1 MKAEQLSVG
10 DVQTDSICLLDSCA
24 HLGMGVIPSWMW
36 RSRCNV
42 LGWSFGK
49 NVSEKS
55 REMPGKLP
63 HWSMTAV
70 WIIYMH
76 TQLLSR
82 CWCWKVH
89 FYFLILHKNPS
100 FIYWFHQLISI
111 IKVTVL
117 LLSNL
122 SMNWIWIY
130 IYCCSFH
137 FFSCGVFSY
146 SKYLCFPNEE
156 LCGILNL

>member
-1 MKAEQLSVG
+1 MRSAEIWALKAEQLSVG
-10 DVQTDSICLLDSCA
+10 DVQTDRICLLHSCA
-24 HLGMGVIPSWMW
+24 HFGMGVIPSWMW

-49 NVSEKS
+49 NVNKKS
-55 REMPGKLP
+55 REMPGKLS

-82 CWCWKVH
+82 CWCWKDH

-100 FIYWFHQLISI
+100 FLYWFHIIQLISI
-111 IKVTVL
+111 IKITIL

-122 SMNWIWIY
+122 SMNWIWID

-137 FFSCGVFSY
+137 FFS
-146 SKYLCFPNEE
+146 
-156 LCGILNL
+156 